1 MRANGFTLALLF
13 GVAACGGESA
23 ASSDAADVE
32 VVDAS
37 DARDAEPIFDVPSHA
52 DDSDT
57 TAASDADAAADTA
70 ADTERL
76 DGAAPG
82 DTDADDTT
90 DVEDARDAP
99 DVDAAEVG
107 DSDGDTVP
115 DDADNCPLVS
125 NADQEDVD
133 EDGDGDACDAV
144 VFEGLRDDALREA
157 LQRVHA
163 DTHASPPRSY
173 GEVRPLIFSTID
185 NDEGRVEDVY
195 TGLVIETEGLPSDE
209 SLNVEHSWP
218 QSEGAG
224 EPPMQSDMH
233 HLFPVERVANSTR
246 NNLPFC
252 DVVSDVS
259 FDVGGSRRGR
269 AENNRLCFEVRDAHK
284 GDLAR
289 AMFYFSVVYDAPLDA
304 SQEGTFRAWH
314 AAHAAETADVERAM
328 RVARIQG
335 SRNLF
340 VEDPTLVERI
350 TNF

>member
-1 MRANGFTLALLF
+1 MRATGFTLALLF
-13 GVAACGGESA
+13 GAAACSGESA
-23 ASSDAADVE
+23 PSTDAANVE

-37 DARDAEPIFDVPSHA
+37 DARDAEPIFDVPGDA
-52 DDSDT
+52 DDADS
-57 TAASDADAAADTA
+57 TAASDADAAADT
-70 ADTERL
+70 ERL
-76 DGAAPG
+76 DGAATG
-82 DTDADDTT
+82 DADRDDATDA
-90 DVEDARDAP
+90 EDARDVL
-99 DVDAAEVG
+99 DVADADAGVG
-107 DSDGDTVP
+107 DSDGDAVP
-115 DDADNCPLVS
+115 DDEDNCPLVS
-125 NADQEDVD
+125 NAGQEDVD

-144 VFEGLRDDALREA
+144 VFDGLRDEALRGA

-163 DTHASPPRSY
+163 ETHTSPPRSY

-289 AMFYFSVVYDAPLDA
+289 AMFYFSAVYDAPLDA

-314 AAHAAETADVERAM
+314 AAHAAETADLERAM